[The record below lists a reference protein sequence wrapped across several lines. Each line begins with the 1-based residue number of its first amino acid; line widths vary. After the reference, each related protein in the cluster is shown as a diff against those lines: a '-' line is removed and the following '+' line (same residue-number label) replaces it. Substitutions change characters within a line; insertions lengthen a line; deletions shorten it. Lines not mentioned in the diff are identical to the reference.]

1 MSWDFVPQV
10 NDYGTFG
17 INASTGVWSYTLAN
31 NALVD
36 ALASGETHDFLVT
49 VTDEF
54 GAFSTSNCHR
64 DRHRHQRYSVDHF
77 HHCRCDWRS
86 LRSGRHGWR

>member
-1 MSWDFVPQV
+1 LTASDVDNGASWSWGFVPQV

-36 ALASGETHDFLVT
+36 ALASGETHDETFLVT

-54 GAFSTSNCHR
+54 GA
-64 DRHRHQRYSVDHF
+64 
-77 HHCRCDWRS
+77 
-86 LRSGRHGWR
+86 